1 MQLLFAFKTGYICWV
16 NGSYECGKR
25 NDIMIFRDSLMLELD
40 ESERVEV
47 DDSYV
52 EGTPRHVKYSK
63 HFTED
68 DKCVLANKE
77 WTRNSKQQV

>member
-1 MQLLFAFKTGYICWV
+1 
-16 NGSYECGKR
+16 
-25 NDIMIFRDSLMLELD
+25 MIFRDSIMLELV

-77 WTRNSKQQV
+77 WTRNSK